1 MTIRSIVGA
10 ALLGALGCGSISG
23 IDYQPYNCGG
33 KTCAADEACVTRG
46 FLWIYVIVPA
56 YEKVSSCE
64 KRAGLGV
71 NSAEPYWVKLPDGQ
85 VLSRTEYIALPDGQK
100 AKNADGTLR
109 DPDQIWKQLTGR

>member
-1 MTIRSIVGA
+1 MNIRSIIGA
-10 ALLGALGCGSISG
+10 AMLGALGCGGISG

-33 KTCAADEACVTRG
+33 KTCAADEACVTRSY
-46 FLWIYVIVPA
+46 LTIYVMVPV
-56 YEKVSSCE
+56 YSTESRCE

-71 NSAEPYWVKLPDGQ
+71 NSAEPYWVRLPDGRA
-85 VLSRTEYIALPDGQK
+85 LSRTEYIALPDDQK